1 MRIPRLFAPSMTPE
15 AEAKERRRQSAPPPP
30 SDPTLPAFTYFT
42 RGALEAVVKAS
53 DEVCDCCGQRRGY
66 LYTGPFYTTMREVDL
81 CPHCIAD
88 GSAAAKYEGAFN
100 DIVVEFDG
108 HVIDAEAA
116 KAPQSVIDALLHR
129 TPGYS
134 SWQGNRWAFHCGDG
148 GIFQGDATDEAISN
162 ASDDAKAHFDLV
174 NDYPTFDRLFGGADT
189 RRRPSAYH
197 FKCRK
202 CAMDLFLWDM
212 D

>member
-1 MRIPRLFAPSMTPE
+1 MSRVPFVARPPVTPE
-15 AEAKERRRQSAPPPP
+15 RDAKERLRRSAAPPP
-30 SDPTLPAFTYFT
+30 DNPTLPEFNYFT
-42 RGALEAVVKAS
+42 RGALEAVIKAS
-53 DEVCDCCGQRRGY
+53 DEVCDCCGQRRGH
-66 LYTGPFYTTMREVDL
+66 LYTGPFYTAAREVDL

-88 GSAAAKYEGAFN
+88 GSAAAKYDGSFN
-100 DIVVEFDG
+100 DIVVTFGD

-116 KAPQSVIDALLHR
+116 KAPEAVINELLHR
-129 TPGYS
+129 TPGYE

-148 GIFQGDATDEAISN
+148 GIFQGDATDEAI
-162 ASDDAKAHFDLV
+162 ASASEEAKAHFDRHG
-174 NDYPTFDRLFGGADT
+174 DRPTFDELFAEPGD
-189 RRRPSAYH
+189 RPSTYH